1 MQWYSLFIPTF
12 EYNCSSCEV
21 EFEEF
26 LIQLEEVKKYSKW
39 HPCPQCRGRAA
50 RIKVSAVNFSFT
62 APAGQTQG
70 SGVHGQSGV
79 HDLDYPSV
87 DKAVGRSSTKKWE
100 YYNARKAARD
110 KARRELGVNAIKQ
123 IDNVVIPLDKQS
135 SKIRD
140 QGLGTLLKAKSQNP
154 KSR

>member
-1 MQWYSLFIPTF
+1 MPIFGYT
-12 EYNCSSCEV
+12 CKSCEV
-21 EFEEF
+21 EFEEC
-26 LIQLEEVKKYSKW
+26 LIQSEDVGKYSKW

-50 RIKVSAVNFSFT
+50 RMKVSAVNFSFT
-62 APAGQTQG
+62 APAGRTQG

-100 YYNARKAARD
+100 YYNARKSARD

-123 IDNVVIPLDKQS
+123 VDDVVIPLDKQS

-140 QGLGTLLKAKSQNP
+140 QGLGTLLKAKIQNP
-154 KSR
+154 KKKA